1 MKILIVTPMQEE
13 LDFLLQG
20 CTKAG
25 FQAES
30 ATVGRLPVVRLPD
43 LGVTLARGG
52 LGKVQFAVQTQHLL
66 DTGSDW
72 DLIVCAGAAGAL
84 GDKVSVGDVVVATTT
99 VEHDYNN
106 KFSERAL
113 PKFDG
118 SEAAIA
124 DLKSVSWSINAFSV
138 HFGPIAS
145 GDEDIVETERKRMLH
160 KSTGALAVAWEGVGG
175 AKACA
180 FSRVP
185 FVEIRGVTDTAD
197 HNAASDFEKNLEVAM
212 GNLATLII
220 SWTSDVEQKKAG

>member
-1 MKILIVTPMQEE
+1 MQEE

-25 FQAES
+25 FQPES

-66 DTGSDW
+66 DSCSDW
-72 DLIVCAGAAGAL
+72 DLIICAGAAGAL
-84 GDKVSVGDVVVATTT
+84 ADEVSVGDVVVATTT

-106 KFSERAL
+106 KFNERAL

-118 SEAAIA
+118 ARATIA
-124 DLKSVSWSINAFSV
+124 DLKSVSHSTNGFSV

-160 KSTGALAVAWEGVGG
+160 ESIGALAVAWEGAGG

-180 FSRVP
+180 FSSLP

-212 GNLATLII
+212 SNLATLII
-220 SWTSDVEQKKAG
+220 SWTNHVEQKKTG

>member
-1 MKILIVTPMQEE
+1 MFTMKRLIITPMREE
-13 LDFLLQG
+13 LDFLVQG

-25 FQAES
+25 FRADS

-43 LGVTLARGG
+43 LRVTLARGG

-66 DTGSDW
+66 DTCSDW
-72 DLIVCAGAAGAL
+72 DLIVCAGAAGAFANE
-84 GDKVSVGDVVVATTT
+84 VSVGNVVVATTT

-118 SEAAIA
+118 AEAAIA
-124 DLKSVSWSINAFSV
+124 ELRSVSHSAKAFSI

-145 GDEDIVETERKRMLH
+145 GDEDVVETERKRALH
-160 KSTGALAVAWEGVGG
+160 ESTGALAVAWEGAGG

-180 FSRVP
+180 FSGIP

-197 HNAASDFEKNLEVAM
+197 YKAASDFEENLEIAM
-212 GNLATLII
+212 SNLATLITA
-220 SWTSDVEQKKAG
+220 WTSHA